1 MALITRIARLFK
13 ADMHSL
19 LDSIEEPQSVLKQ
32 AIREM
37 TEVIEQGERQ
47 LQDLKRRGEKLNT
60 YRAEQERSLAETDQ
74 QVDLCLRANNEKLGR
89 SMVRRK
95 LDIQKRIKLSERER
109 AALEPER
116 DKLAQGLVAQKAK
129 LASVKEKMEIFV
141 KEERHETAQA
151 TRCDRDYSISDDEG
165 RGGVSGRER
174 TAHRRV
180 TEQWIGGRNL

>member
-19 LDSIEEPQSVLKQ
+19 LDSIKEPQSVLKQ

-37 TEVIEQGERQ
+37 SEAIEQGERQ
-47 LQDLKRRGEKLNT
+47 LEDLKRRGEKLNT

-74 QVDLCLRANNEKLGR
+74 QIDLCLRANNEKLGR

-95 LDIQKRIKLSERER
+95 LEIQKCIKLSERER

-116 DKLAQGLVAQKAK
+116 DKLAQGLAAQKAK
-129 LASVKEKMEIFV
+129 LASVSEKMEIFV
-141 KEERHETAQA
+141 EEGRHETAQA
-151 TRCDRDYSISDDEG
+151 TRCDRDYSISDDE
-165 RGGVSGRER
+165 VEVAFLAEKER
-174 TAHRRV
+174 RAGASRSNV
-180 TEQWIGGRNL
+180 